1 MRKGNETDG
10 AHGGR
15 RMATALRLWTV
26 AVVAYAVAT
35 LMWLDRK
42 AVADAALQSM
52 PGSHAAD
59 ADAAPSAL
67 NTFRTLSARAGTHSA
82 EEAVFDIPFR
92 IGTLEQTGQY
102 RFALLPAP
110 GASACSVQ
118 VIAESDNRFSF
129 SHVFANVALDRDV
142 FTFHAPLTG
151 GVARAF
157 WQPVGHTGQWSDW
170 ERSGLRR
177 LQVKVFAKSPLAP
190 GLKLCYR
197 SVAAMPTAGGCLAWS
212 QVLAA
217 PVPLGERFELAFD
230 LEDWNGNPF
239 DYTALRTVL
248 EVTPA
253 DAAPLRI
260 RPFLHQNFE
269 AVDSPAG
276 ETFRPCGPKHFLARY
291 RPRVTGPHA
300 YRLLTRDSG
309 GDERVLDHGSFDV
322 TDGTPP
328 DFLRVSPRSPRFF
341 EHADGRFFYPVGWNI
356 PYPMDRPYGQDYVP
370 YLPDT
375 MSLAFMHKLLDDLAD
390 SGGTFI
396 RFWLS
401 DWWNGLEWNA
411 SVDTYG
417 GIGRYN
423 LKNAWIND
431 RIVEH
436 CERRGIR
443 LQWETL
449 NHTRLKEDY
458 GWPQHPYHVRNGGF
472 LYEAKEFWSHPR
484 TQTLSNNR
492 LTYIVARYA
501 DSPAIHSFAIM
512 SEPDIVAGT
521 YRWPEAKPYIV
532 SQLRFLRQADPYGHI
547 SVNQMCMP
555 NHDPSFFREPEVEFV
570 SANVYS
576 GGIAGFADDQITAIR
591 DFTELYRGH
600 DRPMLVSECAGHYA
614 GDPAFKMR
622 RDTLGALWSG
632 VASGLA
638 GTPLSWWWNVNYGE
652 DLGGWYRVVA
662 DFMRDEDLI
671 VEDAHGKG
679 GWRNREVACAS
690 RAGNLRALMAGNAT
704 RRFLFVYNYDTLAR
718 TRGVPSLC
726 ADNRVLFTGL
736 APGAYVAEY
745 WDLQRGRTP
754 LAQAF
759 AVGEGGAGEIAP
771 PAFSDGWAIKIRPRA
786 DATPSPDPPP
796 VAVRDTAVQTAA
808 SGATDWSWR
817 ILPQAGVVAP
827 AAAER
832 AVLDVRIGLPEAC
845 WRRCPR
851 VTDTAGQPVP
861 FTWAPLGD
869 GSGWR
874 IVVRAAQA
882 QPLMVTASDSAAP
895 SEPPAL
901 NETSQGLSVT
911 VARIHA
917 APIRT
922 VDLFQQRFAAL
933 SEKRQ
938 TSVTVIDQVE
948 NPHGPSENFLAVY
961 QGPLLA
967 PEDGEYVFAANSDD
981 GCFVTIDGHPVI
993 AWPGGHDMEVLNRP
1007 AANLWERQGRVTLK
1021 RGLHEVA
1028 FYHQQS
1034 GGACLARL
1042 GWRPPQPARPNAT
1055 LIAQPFSNSLA
1066 PAFAVVPEWALDGRI
1081 PCVVEV
1087 RHRGVTR
1094 AALAPALGLELRR
1107 PRTPIAVAAWTR
1119 DGRRHTDFFAGEGLR
1134 ALTSDGLAIP
1144 IWAWNPARIPFSLE
1158 WDVRTTGTNPP
1169 ALKTLLYD
1177 AELPLTVQIGA
1188 ARSQPPAARLHSP
1201 RLGVEWP
1208 LAARDQGAPFRVN
1221 LGPVLL
1227 LEASL
1232 GRWDAVPDEPPPK
1245 RPTTLLTRLIE
1256 TGPISPSLPLP
1267 GRRLAPWWRGA
1278 PPETVMPEF
1287 LHLDPW
1293 SADAAP
1299 LDAAL
1304 GDLEP
1309 GTGVLVRLDRR
1320 VTRLG
1325 ISGEKATR
1333 RLHAFMRAVRLAGGE
1348 PVLVLDPEIDLAS
1361 PPTPALALVLNRL
1374 SFAFGCP
1381 FIDLRELAP

>member
-1 MRKGNETDG
+1 
-10 AHGGR
+10 
-15 RMATALRLWTV
+15 MATAIRLWTV
-26 AVVAYAVAT
+26 AVVAYAAAT
-35 LMWLDRK
+35 LMWLDWK
-42 AVADAALQSM
+42 AASDTAVQPM

-59 ADAAPSAL
+59 ADPSTL
-67 NTFRTLSARAGTHSA
+67 NTFRTLAAIAGAHPA
-82 EEAVFDIPFR
+82 EASVFDIPFR
-92 IGTLEQTGQY
+92 IETLEQTGQY

-110 GASACSVQ
+110 GAQACSVQ

-129 SHVFANVALDRDV
+129 SHVFDNVALDRDV

-157 WQPVGHTGQWSDW
+157 WQPVGHAGQWSDW

-177 LQVKVFAKSPLAP
+177 LQVKVFAKSPIAA

-197 SVAAMPTAGGCLAWS
+197 SVAATPSAGGRLAWS

-217 PVPLGERFELAFD
+217 PVPLGGRFELAFD

-239 DYTALRTVL
+239 DYTALQTVL

-260 RPFLHQNFE
+260 RPFHHQNFE
-269 AVDSPAG
+269 AVDTPAG
-276 ETFRPCGPKHFLARY
+276 ESFRPCGPKHFLARY
-291 RPRVTGPHA
+291 RPRATGPHA
-300 YRLLTRDSG
+300 YRLLTRDADG
-309 GDERVLDHGSFDV
+309 AERVLDHGSFDV
-322 TDGTPP
+322 TAGTPP

-341 EHADGRFFYPVGWNI
+341 EHADGRFFYPIGWNI

-375 MSLAFMHKLLDDLAD
+375 QSLAFMHKMLDDLAD

-431 RIVEH
+431 RIVEQ

-443 LQWETL
+443 LQWEML
-449 NHTRLKEDY
+449 NHTRLKWDY
-458 GWPQHPYHVRNGGF
+458 GWPQHPYHVGNGGF
-472 LYEAKEFWSHPR
+472 LRDAREFWSHPR

-501 DSPAIHSFAIM
+501 DSPAIHSMAIM
-512 SEPDIVAGT
+512 SEPDMVGGASQ
-521 YRWPEAKPYIV
+521 WPGAKPYIL

-547 SVNQMCMP
+547 SVNQMCLP
-555 NHDPSFFREPEVEFV
+555 DSDPSFFREPEVEFV
-570 SANVYS
+570 SANAYS
-576 GGIAGFADDQITAIR
+576 GGIAGFADDQIPAIR
-591 DFTELYRGH
+591 DFSEFYRGH
-600 DRPMLVSECAGHYA
+600 GRPMLVAECAGHYA
-614 GDPAFKMR
+614 GDPDFKMR

-671 VEDAHGKG
+671 AGDAPARG
-679 GWRNREVACAS
+679 GWRSREVVCAS
-690 RAGNLRALMAGNAT
+690 RAGNLRALMAGNDT
-704 RRFLFVYNYDTLAR
+704 RRFLFVYNYDTLSR
-718 TRGVPSLC
+718 TRGVPSSC
-726 ADNRVLFTGL
+726 ADNRVQFAGL

-754 LAQAF
+754 LVQVFDA
-759 AVGEGGAGEIAP
+759 GEGGAAEIAP
-771 PAFSDGWAIKIRPRA
+771 PAFNDGWAIKIRPRA
-786 DATPSPDPPP
+786 EASPSPGQPP
-796 VAVRDTAVQTAA
+796 VALPAPAVPAA
-808 SGATDWSWR
+808 AGRAADWSWR
-817 ILPQAGVVAP
+817 ILPQADVAVP
-827 AAAER
+827 SAAGR
-832 AVLDVRIGLPEAC
+832 AVLDVRIGLPESC
-845 WRRCPR
+845 RGRGPR
-851 VTDTAGQPVP
+851 VTDAGGQPVS

-869 GSGWR
+869 GAGWR
-874 IVVRAAQA
+874 IVVPAVHA
-882 QPLMVTASDSAAP
+882 QPLMVTAGDGA
-895 SEPPAL
+895 EPTAGQPPPDDTAR
-901 NETSQGLSVT
+901 GLSVT
-911 VARIHA
+911 VARIRA
-917 APIRT
+917 APIPT
-922 VDLFQQRFAAL
+922 VARFQEQFAAL
-933 SEKRQ
+933 SERRQ
-938 TSVTVIDQVE
+938 ASVAVIDQVE
-948 NPHGPSENFLAVY
+948 NPLGPSDHFLAVY

-981 GCFVTIDGHPVI
+981 GCFVTIDGQTVI
-993 AWPGGHDMEVLNRP
+993 AWPGGHDMEVPNRP
-1007 AANLWERQGRVTLK
+1007 AANLWQRRGRVTLK

-1028 FYHQQS
+1028 FYHQQG

-1042 GWRPPQPARPNAT
+1042 GWRPPPPARPDSP
-1055 LIAQPFSNSLA
+1055 LIAPPFSSPSA

-1087 RHRGVTR
+1087 RHQGVTR

-1119 DGRRHTDFFAGEGLR
+1119 DGRRHTEFFAGEGLR
-1134 ALTSDGLAIP
+1134 TLISDGLAFP
-1144 IWAWNPARIPFSLE
+1144 VWAWNPARIPFSLE
-1158 WDVRTTGTNPP
+1158 WNVRTTGPHPP

-1177 AELPLTVQIGA
+1177 AEMPLTVQIGA
-1188 ARSQPPAARLHSP
+1188 DRGQPPAERLHSP
-1201 RLGVEWP
+1201 RRWVEWP
-1208 LAARDQGAPFRVN
+1208 LAVRDQGAPFRVR

-1245 RPTTLLTRLIE
+1245 RQTPPLTRLIE
-1256 TGPISPSLPLP
+1256 AGPVPPLLPLA

-1278 PPETVMPEF
+1278 PPETVMPGF
-1287 LHLDPW
+1287 LRLDPW
-1293 SADAAP
+1293 SGDAAP
-1299 LDAAL
+1299 FDAAL

-1320 VTRLG
+1320 VARLG
-1325 ISGEKATR
+1325 LSREQATR
-1333 RLHAFMRAVRLAGGE
+1333 RLDAFMRAVRLAGGE
-1348 PVLVLDPEIDLAS
+1348 PVLVLDPGIEIVS
-1361 PPTPALALVLNRL
+1361 PPTQALALVLNRL
-1374 SFAFGCP
+1374 GFAFGCP
-1381 FIDLRELAP
+1381 FIDLREPAP